1 MRTYSFS
8 FHKVLSAL
16 ILAGACLL
24 AGTAVSAA
32 DIPSALPS
40 AELPSL
46 PDYGASDAYS
56 RSYGSLP
63 ESYDSRKLGLI
74 TPVRNQNPW
83 GTCWAFGALG
93 AGEASLIKKGL
104 ADPSVDLSEL
114 HLSYF
119 FFHAP
124 TDPLGNTKNDSVS
137 LPATAA
143 NYLESGGNNLFT
155 MFELASWAGAAS
167 ETIAP
172 YETASTVPSLN
183 SSLAYEDTAHL
194 QNARFV
200 STADLNSVKK
210 LIMEYGA
217 VSSAFYYDSRYL
229 STSSSYYYPKVA
241 SYNNHIVTL
250 VGWDDNYATYHFNEG
265 SRPSAP
271 GAWIAKNSHGTS
283 FGDGGYFYISYED
296 KTLNNRKDA
305 LSYAFDLEK
314 ADNYD
319 HNYQYDGSFGAS
331 TLNLDNGE
339 CLANIFTVSGNPSGR
354 EQLKAISFALY
365 TPDVYY
371 SIQVYKNPDPGE
383 PESGTA
389 MFSSK
394 QYGSTTYSGYYT
406 IPLKTQ
412 PVFQEGDTFSVVLTF
427 RGKNQSYVDTFV
439 DYTSNTAGI
448 QFQSSA
454 TAGQSFYKS
463 SGTWKDMTRIGNKS
477 AVARIKAFT
486 KDTAAA
492 ATPGTG
498 SGSSGTVNIS
508 TPRIRTYRCPGYNS
522 VYLSWTSVS
531 GATGYK
537 IYRSTSPN
545 GTYTRLL
552 NTRRTSFT
560 DTKRRTG
567 TNYYYRIRAYKTSGS
582 TTIHSGYSNTVRVRV
597 IPATPSI
604 KKIRLANNKKNL
616 LITWNAVNGA
626 TGYSIYRSTSK
637 NGTYRRIKIITSGRI
652 LSYLTNLPKKG
663 SAYYYKVQAYRTV
676 NNKRVCG
683 YSSSP
688 KGYYRQK

>member
-1 MRTYSFS
+1 
-8 FHKVLSAL
+8 
-16 ILAGACLL
+16 
-24 AGTAVSAA
+24 
-32 DIPSALPS
+32 
-40 AELPSL
+40 
-46 PDYGASDAYS
+46 
-56 RSYGSLP
+56 
-63 ESYDSRKLGLI
+63 
-74 TPVRNQNPW
+74 
-83 GTCWAFGALG
+83 
-93 AGEASLIKKGL
+93 
-104 ADPSVDLSEL
+104 
-114 HLSYF
+114 
-119 FFHAP
+119 
-124 TDPLGNTKNDSVS
+124 
-137 LPATAA
+137 
-143 NYLESGGNNLFT
+143 
-155 MFELASWAGAAS
+155 MFELASWTGAAS
-167 ETIAP
+167 ETLAP
-172 YETASTVPSLN
+172 YENSSTVPSLN

-229 STSSSYYYPKVA
+229 SSSSSYYYPKVA

-250 VGWDDNYATYHFNEG
+250 VGWDDNYAAYHFNEG
-265 SRPSAP
+265 SRPSAS

-319 HNYQYDGSFGAS
+319 HNYQYDGSFGSS

-354 EQLKAISFALY
+354 EQLKAVSFALY

-427 RGKNQSYVDTFV
+427 RGKNQRYVDTFV

-492 ATPGTG
+492 VTPGTG
-498 SGSSGTVNIS
+498 SGSSGTLSIS
-508 TPRIRTYRCPGYNS
+508 APRIRTYRCPGYNS
-522 VYLSWTSVS
+522 VYLSWTAVS

-616 LITWNAVNGA
+616 LLTWNAVNGA

-637 NGTYRRIKIITSGRI
+637 NGTYRRIKIITSGRT
-652 LSYLTNLPKKG
+652 LSYLTNLPKNG

>member
-16 ILAGACLL
+16 ILTGACLL

-46 PDYGASDAYS
+46 PDYGASDTYS
-56 RSYGSLP
+56 RSYGTLP

-172 YETASTVPSLN
+172 YETASTIPSLN

-250 VGWDDNYATYHFNEG
+250 VGWDDNYAAYHFNEG

-271 GAWIAKNSHGTS
+271 GAWIVKNSHGTS

-454 TAGQSFYKS
+454 NAGQSFYKS
-463 SGTWKDMTRIGNKS
+463 NGTWKDMTRIGNKS

-522 VYLSWTSVS
+522 VYLSWTAVS

-616 LITWNAVNGA
+616 LLTWNAVNGA

-637 NGTYRRIKIITSGRI
+637 NGTYRRIKIITSG
-652 LSYLTNLPKKG
+652 
-663 SAYYYKVQAYRTV
+663 
-676 NNKRVCG
+676 C
-683 YSSSP
+683 
-688 KGYYRQK
+688 